1 MENEDY
7 TELVEELSRFSLD
20 AKLQALVTNSLAN
33 YQVKPEDFV
42 VQFETLK
49 FNL

>member
-20 AKLQALVTNSLAN
+20 AKLQALVTN

>member
-20 AKLQALVTNSLAN
+20 AKLQALVTN

-42 VQFETLK
+42 VQYETLK

>member
-20 AKLQALVTNSLAN
+20 AKLQALVTN
-33 YQVKPEDFV
+33 YQVKPVDFV

>member
-1 MENEDY
+1 MDHEDY
-7 TELVEELSRFSLD
+7 AELVEELSRFSLD
-20 AKLQALVTNSLAN
+20 AKLQALVTN

-42 VQFETLK
+42 VQYETLK

>member
-20 AKLQALVTNSLAN
+20 AKLQTLVTN